1 MLILY
6 AGVYSYAEYKML
18 EKLMDLVMQQILS
31 GTNSNNLVTNEKT
44 TFLVSL
50 IDICISLAFV
60 PQQDQFQQ
68 ALLNL

>member
-6 AGVYSYAEYKML
+6 AGVYSYVEYKML
-18 EKLMDLVMQQILS
+18 EKLMDLVMQQILF
-31 GTNSNNLVTNEKT
+31 GTSSNNLVTDEKT

-50 IDICISLAFV
+50 IDIYISIAFV